1 MLNDLSVIVFF
12 QTIQTKK
19 NNFNVMFTLESKNY
33 KTQNLTSVRKQSIK
47 SINFDIFESLH
58 NFIMIFKGTIL

>member
-19 NNFNVMFTLESKNY
+19 YNFNVMFTLESKNY